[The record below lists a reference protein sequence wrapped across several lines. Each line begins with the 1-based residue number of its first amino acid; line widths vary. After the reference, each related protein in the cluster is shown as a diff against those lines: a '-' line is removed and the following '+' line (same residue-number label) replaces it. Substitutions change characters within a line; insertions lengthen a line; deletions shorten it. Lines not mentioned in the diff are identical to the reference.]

1 MKHSQYKKYVFKIKN
16 NMKAMKKSMEILQD
30 KGGNLYE
37 VEQKDLRWKTD
48 KTNNK
53 IKDNQGF
60 RKHKALKKIQE
71 CKKCSY
77 N

>member
-1 MKHSQYKKYVFKIKN
+1 
-16 NMKAMKKSMEILQD
+16 MKKSMEILQD

-53 IKDNQGF
+53 IKDN
-60 RKHKALKKIQE
+60 
-71 CKKCSY
+71 
-77 N
+77 